1 MHVYT
6 QIKIGCKDNTFFSHM
21 QARVNF
27 FAIFLAYIIFLLYL
41 CTRKG
46 YERTIIM
53 DSMVLNQNVFSVSVP
68 QVDTKKFKQLIKLMG
83 WTITPAKEPARLYD
97 PETGEYLND
106 ETMRVIEDAR
116 QGKDIAFKGSFD
128 EFKSWAEAL

>member
-1 MHVYT
+1 
-6 QIKIGCKDNTFFSHM
+6 M
-21 QARVNF
+21 Q
-27 FAIFLAYIIFLLYL
+27 IFLCMSKKSRNFAGKIE
-41 CTRKG
+41 RKHVM
-46 YERTIIM
+46 RTM
-53 DSMVLNQNVFSVSVP
+53 ALNQNVFSVSIP

-83 WTITPAKEPARLYD
+83 WTIAPTVQPARLYD
-97 PETGEYLND
+97 PETGECLND

>member
-1 MHVYT
+1 MLFFLCNFAA
-6 QIKIGCKDNTFFSHM
+6 QRLRKEKIM
-21 QARVNF
+21 
-27 FAIFLAYIIFLLYL
+27 
-41 CTRKG
+41 
-46 YERTIIM
+46 RTM
-53 DSMVLNQNVFSVSVP
+53 TLNQSVFSVYIP
-68 QVDTKKFKQLIKLMG
+68 KVDTKKFKQLIKLMG
-83 WTITPAKEPARLYD
+83 WTIAPTKEPARLYD

>member
-1 MHVYT
+1 ML
-6 QIKIGCKDNTFFSHM
+6 
-21 QARVNF
+21 
-27 FAIFLAYIIFLLYL
+27 IFLDLFAYMKLFSYL

-46 YERTIIM
+46 YGRTIIM
-53 DSMVLNQNVFSVSVP
+53 DSMVL
-68 QVDTKKFKQLIKLMG
+68 
-83 WTITPAKEPARLYD
+83 KEPARLYD

-116 QGKDIAFKGSFD
+116 QGKNIAFKGSFD

>member
-1 MHVYT
+1 
-6 QIKIGCKDNTFFSHM
+6 M
-21 QARVNF
+21 QPQR
-27 FAIFLAYIIFLLYL
+27 LM
-41 CTRKG
+41 KG
-46 YERTIIM
+46 KIIM
-53 DSMVLNQNVFSVSVP
+53 QTAAINQNVFSVSIP

-83 WTITPAKEPARLYD
+83 WTIAPTKESARLYD

>member
-1 MHVYT
+1 
-6 QIKIGCKDNTFFSHM
+6 M
-21 QARVNF
+21 QAQR
-27 FAIFLAYIIFLLYL
+27 FLE
-41 CTRKG
+41 RK
-46 YERTIIM
+46 IIM
-53 DSMVLNQNVFSVSVP
+53 QTVALNQNVFSVSIP

-83 WTITPAKEPARLYD
+83 WTIAPAKEAARLYD

>member
-1 MHVYT
+1 MSFFCCTFAPAKVKKG
-6 QIKIGCKDNTFFSHM
+6 KIM
-21 QARVNF
+21 
-27 FAIFLAYIIFLLYL
+27 
-41 CTRKG
+41 
-46 YERTIIM
+46 RTM
-53 DSMVLNQNVFSVSVP
+53 TLNQSVFSVYIP
-68 QVDTKKFKQLIKLMG
+68 KVDTKKFKQLIKLMG
-83 WTITPAKEPARLYD
+83 WTIAPAQAPARLYD